1 MMASVI
7 ITCTGCKKQF
17 DSKNQLFRHL
27 NQSAKTCL
35 SPEEYR
41 DFLTHVVS
49 TKREKIAVLYGYLP
63 GTDYRFIDAE
73 DSLKDVTLFGIEG
86 GQHAAWMVTQ
96 AIDIVSRVDNIDD
109 DDSGSTRKIISSWS
123 TTADP
128 KISRSYGNVSRE
140 QESVKQDPHT
150 GAITEVLCTTAVPL
164 FVNETS
170 NDTDKNSSKADTDT
184 DMKIKMSNWV
194 QSVNEQL
201 DKMLAEMAKS
211 HSTSSASTD
220 NKYQKQKWSP
230 GRIRVF
236 GRISITHK
244 RFNPET
250 DCTHRRVDYCF
261 PADLLFTSA
270 SKREGLS
277 KTAVQPDK
285 TSLQEFFNSFLSFP
299 PGNKPHSASGGDGS
313 VSHTQYP
320 LNTNRPNDTTLKYLS
335 KMKKIMK
342 KITTQVEVID
352 DKDAGSIL
360 EKEFHDAKRK
370 KKKMKGNK
378 HIASK
383 DDTSSTPTA
392 KNNQGESSTMNTNK
406 PLSSTRVLKRK
417 RYHNFCPSILAHDFL
432 AYRRVDRIY
441 HRATIRL
448 EAEAGSDTSGN
459 SAVSSTTIKN
469 RPFIVFSITGDM
481 FLQEQ

>member
-1 MMASVI
+1 MMTAI
-7 ITCTGCKKQF
+7 CKGCNKRF

-41 DFLTHVVS
+41 DFLKHVVS

-63 GTDYRFIDAE
+63 GTDYRSE
-73 DSLKDVTLFGIEG
+73 DSLNDNALFGVEG
-86 GQHAAWMVTQ
+86 GHHAAWLVTQ
-96 AIDIVSRVDNIDD
+96 AIDIVSRVDV
-109 DDSGSTRKIISSWS
+109 DSDSDNMLKIISSWS
-123 TTADP
+123 STEDS
-128 KISRSYGNVSRE
+128 KINRSYGNVSRE
-140 QESVKQDPHT
+140 QESVAQDPHT

-164 FVNETS
+164 FVNETA

-184 DMKIKMSNWV
+184 KTKLSDWV

-201 DKMLAEMAKS
+201 DRMLAEMTNR
-211 HSTSSASTD
+211 HSTSSPSKSTSTN
-220 NKYQKQKWSP
+220 NKYQKWSP
-230 GRIRVF
+230 GRMRVF

-244 RFNPET
+244 RYNPET
-250 DCTHRRVDYCF
+250 DSTHRRVDYCM
-261 PADLLFTSA
+261 PADLLFT

-277 KTAVQPDK
+277 KTAVQPE
-285 TSLQEFFNSFLSFP
+285 TASLQEFFNSFLSFP
-299 PGNKPHSASGGDGS
+299 PGNKPHSASDGS

-320 LNTNRPNDTTLKYLS
+320 LNTNRPNVTTLNYLS

-352 DKDAGSIL
+352 TKDEGSIL

-370 KKKMKGNK
+370 KKKMKGHKNN
-378 HIASK
+378 ASK
-383 DDTSSTPTA
+383 DEKSSTPTA
-392 KNNQGESSTMNTNK
+392 KNDQRESSTTNPNK
-406 PLSSTRVLKRK
+406 PQSSTRLLKRK
-417 RYHNFCPSILAHDFL
+417 RYHNFCPTILAHDFL

-448 EAEAGSDTSGN
+448 EAEAESDTPGI
-459 SAVSSTTIKN
+459 SAVPSTTIKN